1 MAATVNCPKCG
12 YANAPGTMFCSN
24 CGASMA
30 AGPTGPPSG
39 PTAGF
44 PGAYSMPPVY
54 PSPYDADRNKQVDRT
69 KTGLLLLLIGTLF
82 SWVPFVGAIG
92 GLIVLIGAILVILG
106 RRAFGPAH
114 ARNVLAS
121 IALFFVGIII
131 LFIGGFVLGFSLAA
145 GLLGGTPTQ
154 AAIEAAFN
162 NFLILLV
169 VGSAVGGLG
178 SVFFSYALQ
187 NQTGKM
193 LLWAGYAASVVVQVV
208 IFVVIRNTIAQFVA
222 AMFPGGAYDPTAAA
236 AAAASFQAA
245 VSTWSLLSAIP
256 SLLYAGAYY
265 LAWNRVNKGELPAPV
280 VPSMGPP
287 PPVQPR

>member
-1 MAATVNCPKCG
+1 
-12 YANAPGTMFCSN
+12 
-24 CGASMA
+24 
-30 AGPTGPPSG
+30 
-39 PTAGF
+39 
-44 PGAYSMPPVY
+44 MPPAY
-54 PSPYDADRNKQVDRT
+54 PSAYDADRNKQVDRT
-69 KTGLLLLLIGTLF
+69 KTGLLLLLIGTLL
-82 SWVPFVGAIG
+82 SWVPIVGAIG

-114 ARNVLAS
+114 ARNVMIS

-145 GLLGGTPTQ
+145 GLLGGTPSQ

-208 IFVVIRNTIAQFVA
+208 IFVVVRGTIAQFIA
-222 AMFPGGAYDPTAAA
+222 AMFPGGVYDPAAA
-236 AAAASFQAA
+236 VAAAASFQAA

-256 SLLYAGAYY
+256 SLLYGAAYY

-280 VPSMGPP
+280 GPSMGPAP
-287 PPVQPR
+287 APPVQPR